1 MQIEQTVSL
10 IPGLSLGIEFPDMS
24 NILIDGQEVSF
35 MLTIDLFILRY
46 SILGFKE

>member
-1 MQIEQTVSL
+1 MLIEQTVSL

-35 MLTIDLFILRY
+35 MLTIDLLLVRY
-46 SILGFKE
+46 SMLCYKE